1 VEKKFINLRKDFKI
15 VLEGGIGKLTLEN
28 KVKKYRRG

>member
-1 VEKKFINLRKDFKI
+1 VENIFINLGKYLKI
-15 VLEGGIGKLTLEN
+15 ILEGGVGKLTLEN